1 MKKAIISVFLIILII
16 FSYSFVLSDYKQP
29 KLPQEKTTVK
39 EVIAK
44 SECNYIVKDE
54 ITYSILEPKEYLNEE
69 ITGLAICD
77 DTNNTICI
85 FVTIENEELHIRK

>member
-1 MKKAIISVFLIILII
+1 MKKGLLSVFLITLVI
-16 FSYSFVLSDYKQP
+16 FSYYCILNSYEQP
-29 KLPQEKTTVK
+29 KLPKEKTTVK

-69 ITGLAICD
+69 VTGLAVCE
-77 DTNNTICI
+77 DTENTICI
-85 FVTIENEELHIRK
+85 FVTIEDEKLHIRK